1 MSANEYSDRGRLKGM
16 ALSKAEILK
25 ELRSNRVRFL
35 RLQFTDVLGLNKNVE
50 VPESQFEKALDGE
63 ILFDGSSIE
72 GFARADE
79 SDMLLKPDYATF
91 AIFPDIL
98 EDPARGRVARLICD
112 VAQPDGTPFEGDPR
126 QALKRQIAALQ
137 ALGYDGLYA
146 GPEPEFFLFLR
157 DREGLPTTA
166 THDDA
171 GYFDLAPLDKGEE
184 ARRDM
189 VNVLTAMGFE
199 IEGAHHEVAPGQHE
213 IDFRYA
219 DALTTADRITTF
231 KFVVKRVAL
240 LHNLHATFMPKPI
253 VGLHGSGMHIHLSL
267 FKNGENAFY
276 DPGAEYQLS
285 VTARRFIAGL
295 LEHAPALLALTNP
308 LVNSYK
314 RLTPGFEAPTNV
326 AWSVSTRTAMI
337 RVPARRGVGTRAE
350 LRTPDPS
357 ANPYLALAAIL
368 AAGLDGLRQ
377 GLEPPPPIRRDIA
390 EMSVRDRRR
399 HRIKELPGTL
409 RQALDALERDPVI
422 QEALGRPIYRHFLKA
437 KRLEWEDY
445 RVTVHPWEL
454 ERYLIK
460 Y

>member
-1 MSANEYSDRGRLKGM
+1 M
-16 ALSKAEILK
+16 ALSQAEILK
-25 ELRSNRVRFL
+25 ELKAAKVRFL
-35 RLQFTDVLGLNKNVE
+35 RLQFSDILGMNKNVE

-63 ILFDGSSIE
+63 VMFDGSSIE
-72 GFARADE
+72 GFARVDE

-91 AIFPDIL
+91 AIFPDLL

-112 VAQPDGTPFEGDPR
+112 VAYPDGRPFEGDPR
-126 QALKRQIAALQ
+126 QALKRQIEAARE
-137 ALGYDGLYA
+137 LGFENLYV

-157 DREGLPTTA
+157 NAEGLPTTA

-189 VNVLTAMGFE
+189 ENVLTAMGFE
-199 IEGAHHEVAPGQHE
+199 IEAAHHEVAPGQHE

-253 VGLHGSGMHIHLSL
+253 VGQHGSGMHTHLSL
-267 FKNGENAFY
+267 FKDGKNAFY
-276 DPGAEYQLS
+276 DEKGEYRLS
-285 VTARRFIAGL
+285 AVALAFVAGL
-295 LEHAPALLALTNP
+295 LEHAPALLAVTNP

-314 RLTPGFEAPTNV
+314 RLTPGFEAPTTA
-326 AWSVSTRTAMI
+326 AWSVSTRSAMI
-337 RVPARRGVGTRAE
+337 RIPARRGVGTRAE

-357 ANPYLALAAIL
+357 ANPYLAFAAVL
-368 AAGLDGLRQ
+368 AAGLDGIRR
-377 GLEPPPPIRRDIA
+377 GLVPPPPIRRQIE

-399 HRIKELPGTL
+399 HKVRPLPATL
-409 RQALDALERDPVI
+409 RQALDALERDPVV
-422 QEALGRPIYRHFLKA
+422 QEALGKAIYRHFLKA
-437 KRLEWEDY
+437 KRMEWEAY
-445 RVTVHPWEL
+445 RIHVHPWEL